1 MDNYARYRV
10 VRDADLTAPEK
21 VVMFTLLTYADQHGK
36 NMFPSVA
43 TIAQCAGLGRRSVFR
58 ALNTLEA
65 KGFISRNVRS
75 GASTVYEWCHTGTSA
90 TLAPPPVPEGHS
102 TRATVAPKQ
111 TREQTRGNSPPS
123 NSPSGEDYDEDQV
136 AYFQLLLED
145 EPQLMTV
152 AGSPEAALTWK
163 LKENL
168 DTATK
173 SHGYRGS
180 TRHRTIR
187 ASLAEAANRLS
198 RSN

>member
-21 VVMFTLLTYADQHGK
+21 VVMYTLLTYADQYGK
-36 NMFPSVA
+36 NMFPSVT
-43 TIAQCAGLGRRSVFR
+43 TIAKCAGLGRRSVFR

-123 NSPSGEDYDEDQV
+123 NSPSGEDWNEDQV
-136 AYFQLLLED
+136 SWFMQLLPNEHELRDCAAMPTTSQVDQVFRHLAEMK
-145 EPQLMTV
+145 QLKRY
-152 AGSPEAALTWK
+152 S
-163 LKENL
+163 
-168 DTATK
+168 
-173 SHGYRGS
+173 GS

-187 ASLAEAANRLS
+187 ASLAEAATRLS